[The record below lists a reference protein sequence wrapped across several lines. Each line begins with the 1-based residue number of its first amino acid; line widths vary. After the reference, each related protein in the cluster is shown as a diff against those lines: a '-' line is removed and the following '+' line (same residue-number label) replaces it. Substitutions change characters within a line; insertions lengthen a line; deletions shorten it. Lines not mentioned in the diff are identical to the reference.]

1 MVHEKI
7 ECYLGSKCLED
18 IDLSQYTVEQLKKS
32 ETGYNNFYDW
42 IDQNKIEILH
52 IEPHLV
58 SEKFKY
64 GGTPDVVAK
73 MNNKFTLI
81 DWKSSRKVY
90 AEYYLQLGGYC
101 RLIKE
106 NYDIHIDDIHIL
118 RFSKS
123 INGWD
128 HVYREHKYWMWNAFK
143 CCLDL
148 HNYKKIAE
156 EIT

>member
-7 ECYLGSKCLED
+7 EYYLGNKRLED
-18 IDLSQYTVEQLKKS
+18 IDLSQYTEEQLKKS
-32 ETGYNNFYDW
+32 ETGYNNFKNW
-42 IDQNKIEILH
+42 IDQNKIEILY
-52 IEPHLV
+52 IEPNLV
-58 SEKFKY
+58 SEEYKY
-64 GGTPDVVAK
+64 GGTPDLVTE
-73 MNNKFTLI
+73 MNNRFALI

-90 AEYYLQLGGYC
+90 SDYFLQLGGYC
-101 RLIKE
+101 CLIKE
-106 NYDIHIDDIHIL
+106 NYNIHIDDIHIL

-128 HVYREHKYWMWNAFK
+128 HIYRQERDWMWDAFK

-156 EIT
+156 ESI